1 MASSVWNR
9 HRGRVT
15 HCVEGSPLPAHPIA
29 LLWLARV
36 GYHSSVVRRAGPCH
50 TRSMRAKS
58 RKTAGQCAWRL
69 ELIGHL
75 RLPCHPSVNKHPVI
89 QLARCEYVDRRENVV
104 AIGNSRTGMT
114 HVALTS

>member
-1 MASSVWNR
+1 M
-9 HRGRVT
+9 
-15 HCVEGSPLPAHPIA
+15 P
-29 LLWLARV
+29 
-36 GYHSSVVRRAGPCH
+36 HSFYAGEEPED
-50 TRSMRAKS
+50 
-58 RKTAGQCAWRL
+58 GWQCAWRL
-69 ELIGHL
+69 KLKGHL